1 MRKAA
6 ARHSDYREDQRGFFD
21 ELITRDWNSY
31 LDQRWATAR
40 TFEVRA
46 IMSRVG
52 VARDVLDVGCGC
64 GFHDVALAEHPGVE
78 RVVGID
84 PSARSIEVA
93 DREYAHPKVARR
105 VADVLELPA
114 PGRFDLVV
122 SFQVIE
128 HLRRQE
134 EFLRACAGQA
144 RPGGIVA
151 VATPNRRSLVNR
163 LRTVAG
169 RPPEF
174 VDPQHFAELDA
185 AELKAMGSLAGLES
199 FAVLGRGLT
208 IPLPKTGR
216 TLLTHGVALRAGAI
230 APGLADVICVL
241 FRRT

>member
-6 ARHSDYREDQRGFFD
+6 ARHSDYREDQREFFD
-21 ELITRDWNSY
+21 ELITRDWKSY
-31 LDQRWATAR
+31 LDKQWATAR
-40 TFEVRA
+40 NFEVRA
-46 IMSRVG
+46 VMRRAG
-52 VARDVLDVGCGC
+52 VATSVLDVGCGC
-64 GFHDVALAEHPGVE
+64 GFHDVALAGHPGVE
-78 RVVGID
+78 RVIGID

-93 DREYAHPKVARR
+93 DREYAHPKVERR

-114 PGRFDLVV
+114 PGDFDLVV

-144 RPGGIVA
+144 RPGGVVA

-163 LRTVAG
+163 LRAVAG

-185 AELKAMGSLAGLES
+185 SELTAMGPLAGLES

-208 IPLPKTGR
+208 LPLPNTGR
-216 TLLTHGVALRAGAI
+216 TLIPHGVALRAGVI
-230 APGLADVICVL
+230 APALADVICVL